1 MARARAQDGP
11 SEVAESTPAV
21 DRFLDHVVTEE
32 LDWRRWVTRYPKASL
47 AVAALGGFVLGR
59 VRGREIVAALGAYAA
74 DALTEGINEFL
85 ERDVV

>member
-1 MARARAQDGP
+1 M
-11 SEVAESTPAV
+11 
-21 DRFLDHVVTEE
+21 
-32 LDWRRWVTRYPKASL
+32 
-47 AVAALGGFVLGR
+47 AALGGFVLGR